1 MFEQLYETTFLKSN
15 PMYAFLM
22 GLAFAIIGIF
32 SAKIVFGSNPG
43 LMSVAFTAILLIP
56 SLNNLLSINEQSET
70 REEKFSLR
78 IIFNDH
84 KDVFKIY
91 TLAFLG
97 IFTAYI
103 LFAIV
108 WAQGFSLFYLQPQLE
123 VACIPP
129 SVCQGSL
136 AGQAV
141 LAGNAATSEAFSTF
155 MKILINN
162 FIVLI
167 ACLFLS
173 FFYGAGS
180 ILFITWNASVWGSVF
195 GYRIRES
202 VTHSGHTWFPALYTT
217 LLPVFPHMV
226 TEAVSYFSAAIVG
239 GVVSKAF
246 LSEKFGSTGF
256 KRVMD
261 DAFIFF
267 IVAVLLVVFAAF
279 LEVYIFPFIYMLLM

>member
-1 MFEQLYETTFLKSN
+1 MFEQIYKTTFLKSN
-15 PMYAFLM
+15 PRFAFLM
-22 GLAFAIIGIF
+22 GFAFAIIGIF
-32 SAKIVFGSNPG
+32 SARIIFGSNPG

-70 REEKFSLR
+70 REKQFSLR
-78 IIFNDH
+78 VLFNDH

-91 TLAFLG
+91 TLAFFG
-97 IFTAYI
+97 IFLAYL
-103 LFAIV
+103 LFSIV
-108 WAQGFSLFYLQPQLE
+108 WAQSFSLFYLGPQLE
-123 VACIPP
+123 VAGITAPAA
-129 SVCQGSL
+129 QNGL
-136 AGQAV
+136 I
-141 LAGNAATSEAFSTF
+141 GNAFNSYSFSTF
-155 MKILINN
+155 LGILANN

-195 GYRIRES
+195 GYRIRDS
-202 VTHSGHTWFPALYTT
+202 VAHSSTTWFPALYTT
-217 LLPVFPHMV
+217 ILPVLPHML

-246 LSEKFGSTGF
+246 LSEKFGSKRF

-267 IVAVLLVVFAAF
+267 ILAVILVIIAAF
-279 LEVYIFPFIYMLLM
+279 LEVFVFPYLYTMLL